1 MNNRF
6 AGIKSMYAYSQ
17 SLRDELLEA
26 LSDADLEFS
35 VGGNNPHLLELFLGL
50 GTIQGAYTRA
60 FREFRLRFDLSA
72 PSDLKTVADLE
83 SWFSSLDAEMLGAL
97 EGLSDADFEK
107 TVPRDTHNIPV
118 GTLFY
123 TFREAILIVCAKVN
137 VYLMA
142 MGQTIPAQN
151 RGWIG

>member
-1 MNNRF
+1 MNNRY

-26 LSDADLEFS
+26 LRDADLEFS
-35 VGGNNPHLLELFLGL
+35 VGGSNPHLLELFLGL

-107 TVPRDTHNIPV
+107 NVPRETHNIPI
-118 GTLFY
+118 GTLFF

-137 VYLMA
+137 VYFLA
-142 MGQTIPAQN
+142 MGKPIPSQD

>member
-6 AGIKSMYAYSQ
+6 AGIESMYIYSQ
-17 SLRDELLEA
+17 SLRGELLEA

-35 VGGNNPHLLELFLGL
+35 AGGDNPTLLELFLGL

-97 EGLSDADFEK
+97 EGLSDADFENRASRHAQHSRWHAVLH
-107 TVPRDTHNIPV
+107 VPRGDIDCLHESQCV
-118 GTLFY
+118 LLGD
-123 TFREAILIVCAKVN
+123 
-137 VYLMA
+137 
-142 MGQTIPAQN
+142 G
-151 RGWIG
+151 